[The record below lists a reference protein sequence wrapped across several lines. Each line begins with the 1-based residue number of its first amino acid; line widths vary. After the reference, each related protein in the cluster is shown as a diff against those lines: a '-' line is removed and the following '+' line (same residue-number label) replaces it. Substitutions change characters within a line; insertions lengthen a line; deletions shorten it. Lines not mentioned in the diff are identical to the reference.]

1 MLAKE
6 TQAVRISA
14 SKCLDDF
21 PCAGPLITKEPGDFY
36 SLIGV
41 VSFGVGCADP
51 EFPGVYARVTDDLTW
66 IKENMKGT
74 TCPLPRK
81 RRYPRFT
88 KK

>member
-21 PCAGPLITKEPGDFY
+21 LCAGPLITKEPGDFY

-51 EFPGVYARVTDDLTW
+51 EFPGV
-66 IKENMKGT
+66 
-74 TCPLPRK
+74 
-81 RRYPRFT
+81 
-88 KK
+88 